1 MSSLDLTKIRTRD
14 ARRMTKSELYE
25 AQVACGRCFVHEL
38 ASEVNSKMT
47 FVTKI
52 LAMPETTTTV
62 ADLCVLGLA
71 ACDEGG
77 PGFVNASVWTV
88 TNARQVGMR
97 MQRECTG
104 THRHAYVGANSTSEN
119 LEQTGTWVHQD
130 QVARAPEER
139 LRVDKQEL
147 CSRK

>member
-1 MSSLDLTKIRTRD
+1 MSSLDLTKITTGD
-14 ARRMTKSELYE
+14 ASMEFLCELCD
-25 AQVACGRCFVHEL
+25 AQAACGRYFVFEL

-52 LAMPETTTTV
+52 LAMPGTTTAV
-62 ADLCVLGLA
+62 ADLCMFGLA

-77 PGFVNASVWTV
+77 PGFQNASAWTV

-104 THRHAYVGANSTSEN
+104 T
-119 LEQTGTWVHQD
+119 LWVRTAQ
-130 QVARAPEER
+130 ARKWN
-139 LRVDKQEL
+139 KQEHGYIKIKL
-147 CSRK
+147 PEQWRNS